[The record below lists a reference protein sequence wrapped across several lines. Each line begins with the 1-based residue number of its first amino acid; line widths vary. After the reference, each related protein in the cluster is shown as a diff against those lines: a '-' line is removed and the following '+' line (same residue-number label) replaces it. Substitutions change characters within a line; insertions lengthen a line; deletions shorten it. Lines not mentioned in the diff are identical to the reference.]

1 MASYSYP
8 ANTIS
13 FGVRDGLAPGDPD
26 KIVSGANFDLEFN
39 GITSGKLD
47 KSGTDFD
54 GTIADTNATVDG
66 GTY

>member
-1 MASYSYP
+1 MADYSYP
-8 ANTIS
+8 VNTIS

-39 GITSGKLD
+39 GITNGKLD
-47 KSGTDFD
+47 KSGVDFD
-54 GTIADTNATVDG
+54 GTIADTNATIDG

>member
-1 MASYSYP
+1 MADYDYP
-8 ANTIS
+8 DNTIT
-13 FGVRDGLAPGDPD
+13 FGARDNLPPGDQD
-26 KIVSGANFDLEFN
+26 KIISGSALDTEFY

-54 GTIADTNATVDG
+54 GEIQNVNAIVNG